1 MSDECAMWVTGVGIQ
16 VLGRLSL
23 FFTADRWLPHFTHIV
38 FRTWAGRR
46 GWTKGAQERAA
57 SVFLLLPLLLSP
69 RSKQLFW
76 KLHAITSASVI

>member
-46 GWTKGAQERAA
+46 GRTKGAQERAA
-57 SVFLLLPLLLSP
+57 FCSLCSCP
-69 RSKQLFW
+69 RVVSSCSGNFMQ
-76 KLHAITSASVI
+76 

>member
-38 FRTWAGRR
+38 FRTWAGQRGRR
-46 GWTKGAQERAA
+46 RE
-57 SVFLLLPLLLSP
+57 LP
-69 RSKQLFW
+69 
-76 KLHAITSASVI
+76 SAPSAPVPA